1 MSRQNSS
8 AGSFSKSILL
18 EQLDAADKRER
29 FSVHL
34 DRTYKTHNPQ
44 YKKSQRYDKQNCRNN
59 AAACQICNQIYDNL
73 SHQDHERLVDVLHHD
88 IVIGV
93 SVHKG
98 DDPSDQRNVSY
109 NRKLLGIL
117 CHVRYLLT
125 DLEPGSFAVRNHHIT
140 GTVTFVSHKRQ
151 SVMST
156 SGVI

>member
-1 MSRQNSS
+1 MG
-8 AGSFSKSILL
+8 AGAVDH
-18 EQLDAADKRER
+18 Q
-29 FSVHL
+29 
-34 DRTYKTHNPQ
+34 P
-44 YKKSQRYDKQNCRNN
+44 QRYVGVVEKAVDEVGRIHRGGNERYHRH
-59 AAACQICNQIYDNL
+59 AVEHYADGAWDEPPGTLVVEVEHIDVEREHL
-73 SHQDHERLVDVLHHD
+73 SHQDHERLVDVLHHGS
-88 IVIGV
+88 VIGV

-125 DLEPGSFAVRNHHIT
+125 DLEPGSFAVHDHHTT